1 MNHLE
6 VYILYQDQGLAPD
19 EDTQKRLG
27 SFLRRKREGLS
38 PEDIGLTRPPRRR
51 TPGLRREDVAA
62 MAGISTV
69 WYSKIER
76 GQAIGISREALQAIS
91 RVLRLQPPEHRY
103 LMTLAKQPTPSTS
116 TPCLMIGSHT
126 RRLLDRIDPMPA
138 IVTNDYYDILAANR
152 AYSLMCGIDLD
163 AVPPRERNYIGLA
176 FSSPAWRRF
185 LRMDDVEV
193 GNIKLARMV
202 GSLRGIS
209 ANRPGDS
216 LMSARIRELKAQS
229 KEFSSLWDS
238 EVVNQSEASDHA
250 LLHAKLGPIILR
262 KQIWQSIGGETSG
275 RLNVYNPLNDEDCR
289 RLEDIYASWNGGS
302 EEN

>member
-1 MNHLE
+1 M
-6 VYILYQDQGLAPD
+6 YQDQGLTPD

-38 PEDIGLTRPPRRR
+38 PEDAGLTRPPRMR

-91 RVLRLQPPEHRY
+91 RVLRLQPAEHRY

-152 AYSLMCGIDLD
+152 AYSLMCGIDLNE
-163 AVPPRERNYIGLA
+163 VPPRERNYIGLA
-176 FSSPAWRRF
+176 FSSPAWRCF
-185 LRMDDVEV
+185 LRMDDADVE
-193 GNIKLARMV
+193 GIKLARMV

-209 ANRPGDS
+209 ANRSGDS
-216 LMSARIRELKAQS
+216 LMAARISELKAQS
-229 KEFSSLWDS
+229 KEFASLWDS
-238 EVVNQSEASDHA
+238 EVVTQPEASDHA
-250 LLHAKLGPIILR
+250 LLHAQLGPIILR

-275 RLNVYNPLNDEDCR
+275 RLNIYNPVNDEDCR
-289 RLEDIYASWNGGS
+289 RLEEVYTSSTDWPG
-302 EEN
+302 EN